1 MERIFGQLNKVFL
14 DVVPYPEVVN
24 SGKNEIPIIV
34 SVIAIVAV
42 SVVLI
47 VKAVKKNGDKTEK
60 NISNND
66 VDEK

>member
-1 MERIFGQLNKVFL
+1 MEGIFGQLKNVFL
-14 DVVPYPEVVN
+14 DVAPYPTVVD
-24 SGKNEIPIIV
+24 SGKNEIAIIV